1 MSPADPPSVPPAG
14 LRRRWR
20 ATVGVFA
27 VAAGVVAIALF
38 QVFDV
43 RTAALWLVAAAPV
56 FGYELWF
63 LSRTLDRNHAP
74 DAAGEVGDDAAGEVG
89 DDAPDAVG
97 DESADEAGN
106 EPGRRDGDGAD
117 TAAEEPARSPVPTLG
132 IANAVTLGRGWLYA
146 VVAGFLLVVPPI
158 DSAWRWV
165 PVACYG
171 AGAALD
177 WVDGALARTAGRRSE
192 LGEKL
197 DMAFDT
203 LGFLVAPLV
212 AVVWGR
218 LPVWYLSIS
227 VARYLFKAGRG
238 WRRARGLAV
247 YDLPASRVR
256 RPLAG
261 LQMAFITAALL
272 PVVPVAA
279 VRPAAAVVVV
289 PSLVVFVRDYLV
301 VSGRIGGTAEPQ
313 TNATGVD
320 PPETAPER

>member
-1 MSPADPPSVPPAG
+1 MSPADSPRATPAG

-20 ATVGVFA
+20 ATVGVFT
-27 VAAGVVAIALF
+27 VAAGVVALALLETL
-38 QVFDV
+38 DA
-43 RTAALWLVAAAPV
+43 RTAGLWLAAAAPV

-63 LSRTLDRNHAP
+63 LLRTLDRNHPP
-74 DAAGEVGDDAAGEVG
+74 DSDVAGDEAGDEVGDNVGDDAGNDAGT
-89 DDAPDAVG
+89 A
-97 DESADEAGN
+97 
-106 EPGRRDGDGAD
+106 DGDGVD
-117 TAAEEPARSPVPTLG
+117 PTAGETGRSPVPTLG
-132 IANAVTLGRGWLYA
+132 VANAVTLGRGWLYA
-146 VVAGFLLVVPPI
+146 VVAGFLLVVPPT
-158 DSAWRWV
+158 DSTWRWV

-272 PVVPVAA
+272 PVVPVAM
-279 VRPAAAVVVV
+279 VRPTAAVVVA

-301 VSGRIGGTAEPQ
+301 VSGRLGGTAEPQ
-313 TNATGVD
+313 TNAAAVD
-320 PPETAPER
+320 SPETAPER

>member
-1 MSPADPPSVPPAG
+1 MSSADSPSAPPAG
-14 LRRRWR
+14 LRRRWW
-20 ATVGVFA
+20 ATAGVFA
-27 VAAGVVAIALF
+27 VAAGVVALALGRA
-38 QVFDV
+38 FDE
-43 RTAALWLVAAAPV
+43 RTAGLWLAAAAPV

-63 LSRTLDRNHAP
+63 LRRTLDRNHPP
-74 DAAGEVGDDAAGEVG
+74 DSGVTGDEPGDEVGDAVEDEAGDTVGDEAG
-89 DDAPDAVG
+89 DDAGTEG
-97 DESADEAGN
+97 DDGADSADEDA
-106 EPGRRDGDGAD
+106 
-117 TAAEEPARSPVPTLG
+117 ARSPVPTLG
-132 IANAVTLGRGWLYA
+132 VANAVTLGRGWLYA
-146 VVAGFLLVVPPI
+146 VVTGFLLVVPPAG
-158 DSAWRWV
+158 SAWRWV
-165 PVACYG
+165 PVVCYG
-171 AGAALD
+171 TGAALD

-238 WRRARGLAV
+238 WRRARGLPV
-247 YDLPASRVR
+247 YDLPPSRVR

-279 VRPAAAVVVV
+279 VRPAAAVVVA

-301 VSGRIGGTAEPQ
+301 VSGRLGGSAEPQ
-313 TNATGVD
+313 AKSNAVD
-320 PPETAPER
+320 RSETIPER